1 MDSLP
6 RRRSEIGGVNPTV
19 ECSPDG
25 LVNRSIMVVRQCV
38 LHQQAFGFQE
48 KGELLMA
55 FTGVMSIAN
64 DFRVIALGFECS
76 ILKSPA
82 HVIDDTQSP
91 RWQWFYESV

>member
-6 RRRSEIGGVNPTV
+6 RRRSEVGGVNPAV

-48 KGELLMA
+48 KDELLMA

-64 DFRVIALGFECS
+64 DF
-76 ILKSPA
+76 
-82 HVIDDTQSP
+82 
-91 RWQWFYESV
+91 